1 MTIAA
6 TPSES
11 RTVTISKKS
20 IAALIENRLWH
31 IPMKWILF
39 RMIDSPIK
47 SFRIR
52 HHRGTLLFSFNF
64 NLKLFMLCVSFRRLC
79 TISAKQS
86 HQFTVMWGKIRYSL
100 SHWFVQRWFVLLIAH
115 FIWISKSLTLSQC
128 QRNTLENK
136 RVLPHH
142 FHNQIV
148 DLICNWTA
156 EKWRVWHVWH
166 NNRIW
171 RSYCANCMQFI
182 GSFAIASAPYTVAI
196 CDTESNINHMFLL
209 HT

>member
-1 MTIAA
+1 
-6 TPSES
+6 
-11 RTVTISKKS
+11 
-20 IAALIENRLWH
+20 
-31 IPMKWILF
+31 
-39 RMIDSPIK
+39 MIDSPIK

-86 HQFTVMWGKIRYSL
+86 HQFTVMWGRIRYSL
-100 SHWFVQRWFVLLIAH
+100 SHWFVQRLFVLLIAH

-171 RSYCANCMQFI
+171 RSYCDNCMQFI
-182 GSFAIASAPYTVAI
+182 GSFAIASARIQLQFVILNRILTTCFFCTHKKKPFHRFAVRIKSIIT
-196 CDTESNINHMFLL
+196 SL
-209 HT
+209 HHLIYVNEYFDFFV